1 MELTKQQIQHIENR
15 LIKNGVKYWDIR
27 IEMLDHIVSDVEK
40 RMELGENFED
50 AIQNSFISLGWKG
63 SFESL
68 IQKRQKQYSKF
79 YNKEINLG
87 FKSFFTSFKSLLSYA
102 ILMLLLYFS
111 LEVKIVTKSILISL
125 IVLFLALVAY
135 NLFNYKKIFK
145 SASLLASFTFLTM
158 TLSFLNCFLFFP
170 KVFLDVQEQSNIYLS
185 IVILIL
191 YPMFYVGYQ
200 TFFKKYQ
207 KINSIYLKLIK
218 P

>member
-1 MELTKQQIQHIENR
+1 MQ
-15 LIKNGVKYWDIR
+15 
-27 IEMLDHIVSDVEK
+27 
-40 RMELGENFED
+40 LGEKFDD
-50 AIQNSFISLGWKG
+50 AIQNSFISLGWNG

-68 IQKRQKQYSKF
+68 IQRRQKQYSKF

-87 FKSFFTSFKSLLSYA
+87 FKSFFTSFKALFFYTT
-102 ILMLLLYFS
+102 LMVLLYFS
-111 LEVKIVTKSILISL
+111 LEVKVLSKSILISL
-125 IVLFLALVAY
+125 IVLFLALVVY
-135 NLFNYKKIFK
+135 SLFNFKKVFK
-145 SASLLASFTFLTM
+145 SASLLASFSFLSM
-158 TLSFLNCFLFFP
+158 ILSFLNCFLFFP